1 MKKFKKKLTT
11 YVIKKGLAYLQT
23 SLSPEELKMI
33 KGAEKL
39 RKIVD
44 FE

>member
-1 MKKFKKKLTT
+1 MKNKRNKLRT
-11 YVIKKGLAYLQT
+11 YVIIEGLAYLQT

-39 RKIVD
+39 QKIVD

>member
-1 MKKFKKKLTT
+1 MKNKRNKLRT
-11 YVIKKGLAYLQT
+11 YVIIEGLAYLQT

>member
-1 MKKFKKKLTT
+1 MKKNRNKKTT
-11 YVIKKGLAYLQT
+11 YVIVEGLAYLQT

-33 KGAEKL
+33 IGAEKL
-39 RKIVD
+39 RKIDD

>member
-1 MKKFKKKLTT
+1 MNKSRNKKTT
-11 YVIKKGLAYLQT
+11 YVIIEGLAYLQT

-33 KGAEKL
+33 FGAEKL
-39 RKIVD
+39 RKKVD